1 MQPPYAGILEF
12 LLALAVLVFL
22 AIISFEVWLVR
33 LSLAII
39 SRTPVL
45 GKLVPVEAREE
56 TRRGVPRFQ
65 LMRKRTWWR
74 WHQEGIRKVR
84 GE

>member
-1 MQPPYAGILEF
+1 MQYAGILEL

-45 GKLVPVEAREE
+45 RKLVPVEARE
-56 TRRGVPRFQ
+56 TRRRVPRFQ
-65 LMRKRTWWR
+65 LMRQRTWWR
-74 WHQEGIRKVR
+74 WHKEGIRKAR

>member
-1 MQPPYAGILEF
+1 MQYAGILEL

-45 GKLVPVEAREE
+45 RKLVPVEARE

-65 LMRKRTWWR
+65 LMRQRTWWR
-74 WHQEGIRKVR
+74 WHQEGIRKAR